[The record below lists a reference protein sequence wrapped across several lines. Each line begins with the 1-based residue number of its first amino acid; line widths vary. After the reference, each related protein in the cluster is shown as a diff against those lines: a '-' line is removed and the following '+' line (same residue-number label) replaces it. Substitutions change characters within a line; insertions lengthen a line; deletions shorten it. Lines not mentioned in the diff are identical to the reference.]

1 MKIKKEKVV
10 IQTHL
15 VSHFSADRA
24 SAKKKYNHVMMKV
37 QRVDNN
43 NNRAPFLITAQR
55 ARFRRVHQ
63 TDLSIASV
71 SKVDRI
77 TKNIIRNSI
86 VRLQSLNKMNS

>member
-24 SAKKKYNHVMMKV
+24 SAKKKSNHVMMKV

-86 VRLQSLNKMNS
+86 VRLQPLNKMNS